1 MKKHRLK
8 ETLTIQGITFSITLK
23 YYYEDGE
30 YFEDIELG
38 NKNLKKVLKKY
49 KRLKRRARQ

>member
-1 MKKHRLK
+1 MKKYRLK

-30 YFEDIELG
+30 YFEDWKLG
-38 NKNLKKVLKKY
+38 NKNLKKILKKY
-49 KRLKRRARQ
+49 NKIKQKEC

>member
-1 MKKHRLK
+1 MKKYRIK

-49 KRLKRRARQ
+49 KRLKRRVKE